1 MNIPLPHSQLHTTT
15 NRLQALKDRAAQIT
29 NCCNFNDFQNT
40 SPLQESS
47 YEILCQHLCW
57 RTRLSRLPTEESAA
71 LFFQLLLVSHQSS
84 RASPSCSFLSLLTLG
99 RVAVISSS
107 GQRAKYQGVATV
119 AQANCPNIALEP
131 WMGFYFRS

>member
-1 MNIPLPHSQLHTTT
+1 MRFCASIYVGGQGCQGSQL
-15 NRLQALKDRAAQIT
+15 RKV
-29 NCCNFNDFQNT
+29 
-40 SPLQESS
+40 P
-47 YEILCQHLCW
+47 
-57 RTRLSRLPTEESAA
+57 